1 MRPIPPTTG
10 RASLRRASRSRWRWL
25 LVGYWKD
32 SRNRG
37 GFIEEEDATHPVAAA
52 RDRPLGRPAV
62 QPAVDARPPVA
73 AECARAGA
81 FVRLAVR
88 ADEPPRL
95 RDQPAASIASK
106 ACLASG
112 PPRYS
117 PKVPSLRTTRW
128 HGRTSGSGFC
138 EHALAAARTADG
150 LPAAFATA
158 V

>member
-1 MRPIPPTTG
+1 M
-10 RASLRRASRSRWRWL
+10 S
-25 LVGYWKD
+25 
-32 SRNRG
+32 
-37 GFIEEEDATHPVAAA
+37 
-52 RDRPLGRPAV
+52 
-62 QPAVDARPPVA
+62 AVDLLYFTFDTVNRAVSA
-73 AECARAGA
+73 ADLPAELTRWASWHWGA
-81 FVRLAVR
+81 DRCQPWGSWRRSPLICTRRIGGRGHLATYLKTFS
-88 ADEPPRL
+88 PCH
-95 RDQPAASIASK
+95 RDSPAASIASK

-128 HGRTSGSGFC
+128 QGTTSGSGLW